1 MILQSFWNSFKIKL
15 LSVIDKV
22 VPYSTFVSQSI
33 IQKVLNPWIK
43 NKLNKRTRLLKL
55 FNKTKTINL
64 KTKIRSLDKEIRDFF
79 RKQKR
84 SLIRRSIV
92 LSSSKSHCD
101 AVKVAKNLNVDAI
114 PEFMSLG
121 NKDINKTHL
130 LSEIVEL

>member
-79 RKQKR
+79 RKQKNH
-84 SLIRRSIV
+84 SLDV
-92 LSSSKSHCD
+92 LLFQATANHFGMLLKLQ
-101 AVKVAKNLNVDAI
+101 KILMLMQYLNLC
-114 PEFMSLG
+114 
-121 NKDINKTHL
+121 HL
-130 LSEIVEL
+130 VTKILIKHIC